1 LKVEKLQVESNLGID
16 MPLINLCQ
24 LKRIFQKRREQIA
37 ITKEGRLDSKKNK
50 PLGVA
55 ARHVETGLAAA
66 RGIFKIGRI
75 RD

>member
-1 LKVEKLQVESNLGID
+1 
-16 MPLINLCQ
+16 
-24 LKRIFQKRREQIA
+24 
-37 ITKEGRLDSKKNK
+37 
-50 PLGVA
+50 VA